1 MRKHNG
7 MRPQDIAILLKVVAL
22 GDQPWLLSGLAGSL
36 GVSVSEIS
44 ESLNRDRMAGLIDYG
59 KKKVNRQNL
68 FEFIQHGVKYV
79 FPLQPGPVVRG
90 IPTAH
95 SHSFM
100 KEMFASDSDYIW
112 PDNKGNTLGES
123 IEPFY
128 PKQVEAAKQDEVY
141 YKLLALVDVI
151 RIGRVREVKYAIE
164 ELKKYLL

>member
-1 MRKHNG
+1 
-7 MRPQDIAILLKVVAL
+7 
-22 GDQPWLLSGLAGSL
+22 
-36 GVSVSEIS
+36 
-44 ESLNRDRMAGLIDYG
+44 
-59 KKKVNRQNL
+59 
-68 FEFIQHGVKYV
+68 
-79 FPLQPGPVVRG
+79 
-90 IPTAH
+90 
-95 SHSFM
+95 M